1 MHATSALFPATR
13 TERGV
18 SLVELMVALTLGLF
32 LILGAVTIY
41 NQSRSTYRVTEAVAR
56 LQETARYAFD
66 VLEPEVRMAS
76 FWGLNNRSDYLENGA
91 TPTEGLP
98 TVFTATQGTKI
109 NTCGINWAINV
120 LDYIGGS
127 NNSYGMTCAGSSA
140 SGTADT
146 LIVRR
151 GSDRP
156 PTALSTDRIYVQASR
171 IRGTLFVPT
180 AGCLDP
186 SDAACLPAGYAPPA
200 SSTRDLVVNG
210 YYVSTQSTGRT
221 DVPSLRRKRFVGV
234 GATAVLDEEIIPGVE
249 DMQIQFGVD
258 GPDADDSVD
267 AYVNP
272 GAVAA
277 NQRVIA
283 ARIWLRIRADDRD
296 FSHVDGNSYQYAD
309 MGAAVTPNDNYRR
322 IVVSKTIQLR
332 NSRI

>member
-1 MHATSALFPATR
+1 MQATSATLPVLR
-13 TERGV
+13 SERGV
-18 SLVELMVALTLGLF
+18 SLVELMVALVLGLF

-66 VLEPEVRMAS
+66 VLEQDVRMS
-76 FWGLNNRSDYLENGA
+76 SYWGLNNRSDYLENGA
-91 TPTEGLP
+91 TPTQGLP
-98 TVFTATQGTKI
+98 TVFTGLGTPI
-109 NTCGINWAINV
+109 NTCGTNWAINV
-120 LDYIGGS
+120 LEYIGGS
-127 NNSYGMTCAGSSA
+127 NNSYGMSCAGSNVNGA
-140 SGTADT
+140 SDT
-146 LIVRR
+146 LIIRR
-151 GSDRP
+151 GSERP
-156 PTALSTDRIYVQASR
+156 PTTLSVNRIYVQASR

-186 SDAACLPAGYAPPA
+186 DDAACLPAGYAPPA

-234 GATAVLDEEIIPGVE
+234 GGTAVQDEEIIPGVE
-249 DMQIQFGVD
+249 HMQVQFGVD

-283 ARIWLRIRADDRD
+283 ARIWLRIRADERD
-296 FSHVDGNSYQYAD
+296 FGHVDDNSYQYAD
-309 MGAAVTPNDNYRR
+309 MAAAVTPNDNYRR

-332 NSRI
+332 NSRT